1 MTLKELFTAIANAI
15 RGKKDTTAKIKA
27 SNFPQEIETII
38 TKGEPYVFATEAQMD
53 TFLGS
58 TKAKD
63 GDIVLYTGTTG
74 TKYVNS
80 KYYQIVKPVGE
91 DGEYSIISTY
101 LQEKTIT
108 PTKSNQIV
116 EASGG
121 YNGLSKVNVNAIPSD
136 YIIPEGNITIEENGT
151 KDVAQFKN
159 AVINVKGEIYMFNST
174 SALSVYLSNKAKTDD
189 IFQWKGQDLTDPH
202 LISDGYYKVNADKTY
217 TLVDNSRGDITINQN
232 GTYPVNYKANAIV
245 NVQPSLQE
253 KTITPTKST
262 QNVTPDSNYDGLS
275 KVKVNAIPSDYIIPA
290 GDININSNGT
300 KDVTQYKNAIVN
312 VQPSLQ
318 EKTVTP
324 TKSTQNITPD
334 SNYDG
339 LSKVKV
345 NPIPSNYIIP
355 TGDITIEE
363 NGTKDVTQF
372 KNAVVNVKGE
382 IYMFNSTGALSA
394 YLSNKAKTDD
404 IFQWKGQDLTDPHL
418 ISDGYYKVNA
428 DKTYTLVDNSRG
440 DITIN
445 QNGTYPVNYKANAIV
460 NVQPSLQEKTIT
472 PTKSTQNVTPDSNY
486 NGLSKVTVNPI
497 PSNYIIPSGLKSIDS
512 NGLFDVTSYS
522 SAEVDVRGTPYTF
535 NSTSS
540 LSTYLSNNAKNG
552 DIFKWTGP
560 NNTGAG
566 LETDTYYVVSKP
578 SGGTATYSKINN
590 DSAPSTITFYIDDSP
605 FTTIK
610 GYNWGGWVYSSNNT
624 DGFAVGTNNII
635 YHPDASV
642 NIQYNGANIKASD
655 IIVSGRHYNTTV

>member
-15 RGKKDTTAKIKA
+15 RGKKDSTDKIKA
-27 SNFPQEIETII
+27 SNFPQEIETIV
-38 TKGEPYVFATEAQMD
+38 TKGEPYVFTTEAQMD

-108 PTKSNQIV
+108 PTKANQIV

-121 YNGLSKVNVNAIPSD
+121 YNGLSKVNVNAIPSN
-136 YIIPEGNITIEENGT
+136 YIIPEGN
-151 KDVAQFKN
+151 
-159 AVINVKGEIYMFNST
+159 
-174 SALSVYLSNKAKTDD
+174 
-189 IFQWKGQDLTDPH
+189 
-202 LISDGYYKVNADKTY
+202 
-217 TLVDNSRGDITINQN
+217 
-232 GTYPVNYKANAIV
+232 
-245 NVQPSLQE
+245 
-253 KTITPTKST
+253 
-262 QNVTPDSNYDGLS
+262 
-275 KVKVNAIPSDYIIPA
+275 
-290 GDININSNGT
+290 
-300 KDVTQYKNAIVN
+300 
-312 VQPSLQ
+312 
-318 EKTVTP
+318 
-324 TKSTQNITPD
+324 
-334 SNYDG
+334 
-339 LSKVKV
+339 
-345 NPIPSNYIIP
+345 
-355 TGDITIEE
+355 ITIEE

-382 IYMFNSTGALSA
+382 IYIFNSTGALSV
-394 YLSNKAKTDD
+394 YLSNKAKADD
-404 IFQWKGQDLTDPHL
+404 IFQWKGQDLTDPYL

-428 DKTYTLVDNSRG
+428 DKTYTLIDNSRG
-440 DITIN
+440 SMTIN
-445 QNGTYPVNYKANAIV
+445 SNGTYSVNYKANAIV
-460 NVQPSLQEKTIT
+460 NVQPSLQEKTVTPTKSTQNVTPDSNYNGLSKVKVNAIPDKYIVPSGDINIDTNNTYDVTNKARAIVDVKGNPYIFTTESQMDTFLASTKAKDGDIVLYTGTTGTKYINNKYYQIVKPAGEDGVYSIVSTYLQEKTVT

-497 PSNYIIPSGLKSIDS
+497 PSNYIIPEGLKSIDS
-512 NGLFDVTSYS
+512 NGLFDVASYS

-535 NSTSS
+535 SSTSS
-540 LSTYLSNNAKNG
+540 LTTYLSNKAKNG
-552 DIFKWTGP
+552 DVFQWTGP

-578 SGGTATYSKINN
+578 SGGTATFSKINN

-605 FTTIK
+605 FTAIK

-624 DGFAVGTNNII
+624 DGFAVDTNNII

-655 IIVSGRHYNTTV
+655 IIVSERHYNSGI

>member
-15 RGKKDTTAKIKA
+15 RGKKDSTAKIKA

-38 TKGEPYVFATEAQMD
+38 TKGEPYVFTTEAQMD

-121 YNGLSKVNVNAIPSD
+121 YNGLSKVNVNAIPSN

-151 KDVAQFKN
+151 KDVTQFKN
-159 AVINVKGEIYMFNST
+159 AVVNVKGEIYMFNST
-174 SALSVYLSNKAKTDD
+174 SALSAYLSNKAKTDD
-189 IFQWKGQDLTDPH
+189 IFQWKGQNLTDPH

-232 GTYPVNYKANAIV
+232 GTYPVNYKANAVV
-245 NVQPSLQE
+245 NVQTSLQE
-253 KTITPTKST
+253 KTVTPTKST

-275 KVKVNAIPSDYIIPA
+275 KVTVNPIPSNYIIPA

-324 TKSTQNITPD
+324 TKAVQNVTPD

-339 LSKVKV
+339 LSKV
-345 NPIPSNYIIP
+345 
-355 TGDITIEE
+355 
-363 NGTKDVTQF
+363 
-372 KNAVVNVKGE
+372 
-382 IYMFNSTGALSA
+382 
-394 YLSNKAKTDD
+394 
-404 IFQWKGQDLTDPHL
+404 
-418 ISDGYYKVNA
+418 
-428 DKTYTLVDNSRG
+428 
-440 DITIN
+440 
-445 QNGTYPVNYKANAIV
+445 
-460 NVQPSLQEKTIT
+460 
-472 PTKSTQNVTPDSNY
+472 
-486 NGLSKVTVNPI
+486 TVNPI
-497 PSNYIIPSGLKSIDS
+497 PSDYIIPSGLKSIDS
-512 NGLFDVTSYS
+512 NGLFDVAAYS
-522 SAEVDVRGTPYTF
+522 SAEVDVRGIPYTF
-535 NSTSS
+535 NSPSA
-540 LSTYLSNNAKNG
+540 LSTYLSNEAKNG
-552 DIFKWTGP
+552 DVFQWKGP

-566 LETDTYYVVSKP
+566 LETDTYYVVSKT
-578 SGGTATYSKINN
+578 SGGTATFSKINN
-590 DSAPSTITFYIDDSP
+590 DSAPSTITFYIEDYP
-605 FTTIK
+605 YTTIE
-610 GYNWGGWVYSSNNT
+610 GYNWGGWIYTSNNT
-624 DGFAVGTNNII
+624 DGFIVGSNNII
-635 YHPDASV
+635 YIPEGTGSV
-642 NIQYNGANIKASD
+642 AYNGTDIKASE
-655 IIVSGRHYNTTV
+655 IIVSGRHYTAII

>member
-1 MTLKELFTAIANAI
+1 MTLKELFNAIANAI
-15 RGKKDTTAKIKA
+15 RGKKGSTAKIKA

-38 TKGEPYVFATEAQMD
+38 TKGEPYVFATESQMD

-151 KDVAQFKN
+151 KDVTQFKN
-159 AVINVKGEIYMFNST
+159 AVVNVKGEIYMFNST
-174 SALSVYLSNKAKTDD
+174 GALSVYLSNKAKTDD
-189 IFQWKGQDLTDPH
+189 IFQWKGQDLTDPY

-217 TLVDNSRGDITINQN
+217 TLIDNSRGNITIDQN
-232 GTYPVNYKANAIV
+232 GTYSVNDKANAIV

-253 KTITPTKST
+253 KTVTPTKAV
-262 QNVTPDSNYDGLS
+262 QNVTPDSNYNGLS
-275 KVKVNAIPSDYIIPA
+275 KVTVNPIPSNYIIPA

-300 KDVTQYKNAIVN
+300 KDVTQYKNAV
-312 VQPSLQ
+312 
-318 EKTVTP
+318 
-324 TKSTQNITPD
+324 
-334 SNYDG
+334 
-339 LSKVKV
+339 
-345 NPIPSNYIIP
+345 
-355 TGDITIEE
+355 
-363 NGTKDVTQF
+363 
-372 KNAVVNVKGE
+372 
-382 IYMFNSTGALSA
+382 
-394 YLSNKAKTDD
+394 
-404 IFQWKGQDLTDPHL
+404 
-418 ISDGYYKVNA
+418 
-428 DKTYTLVDNSRG
+428 
-440 DITIN
+440 
-445 QNGTYPVNYKANAIV
+445 V

-497 PSNYIIPSGLKSIDS
+497 PSNYIIPAGDININSNGTKDVTQYKNAVVNVQPSLQEKTITPTKSTQNVTPDSNYDGLSKVTVNPIPNEYIIPSGLKIIDK
-512 NGLFDVTSYS
+512 NGLFDVTAYS
-522 SAEVDVRGTPYTF
+522 SAEVDVKGTPYKF
-535 NSTSS
+535 NSTSR
-540 LSTYLSNNAKNG
+540 LSTYLSNEAKNG
-552 DIFKWTGP
+552 DVFQWTGQ
-560 NNTGAG
+560 NNTSAG

-590 DSAPSTITFYIDDSP
+590 DSAPSTITFYIDDYT
-605 FTTIK
+605 FTTIE
-610 GYNWGGWVYSSNNT
+610 GYNWGGWVYTSNNT
-624 DGFAVGTNNII
+624 EAFLVGTNDII
-635 YHPDASV
+635 YTPDALGNV
-642 NIQYNGANIKASD
+642 QYNGTDIRASD
-655 IIVSGRHYNTTV
+655 IIVSGRHYNTTI

>member
-15 RGKKDTTAKIKA
+15 RGKKDSTAKIKA

-38 TKGEPYVFATEAQMD
+38 TKGEPYVFTTEAQMD

-151 KDVAQFKN
+151 KDVTQFKN
-159 AVINVKGEIYMFNST
+159 AVVNVKGEIYMFNST
-174 SALSVYLSNKAKTDD
+174 GALSVYLSNKAKTDD
-189 IFQWKGQDLTDPH
+189 IFQWKGQDLTDPHLISDGYYKVNANKTYTLIDNSRGDITINSNGTYSVNDKANAIVNVQPSLQEKTITPTKAVQNVTPDSNYDGLSKVKVNAIPSNYIIPEGNITIEENGTKDVTQFKNAVVNVKGEIYMFNSTGALSAYLSNKAKTDDIFQWKGQDLSDPH

-262 QNVTPDSNYDGLS
+262 QNVTPDN
-275 KVKVNAIPSDYIIPA
+275 
-290 GDININSNGT
+290 
-300 KDVTQYKNAIVN
+300 
-312 VQPSLQ
+312 
-318 EKTVTP
+318 
-324 TKSTQNITPD
+324 
-334 SNYDG
+334 
-339 LSKVKV
+339 
-345 NPIPSNYIIP
+345 
-355 TGDITIEE
+355 
-363 NGTKDVTQF
+363 
-372 KNAVVNVKGE
+372 
-382 IYMFNSTGALSA
+382 
-394 YLSNKAKTDD
+394 
-404 IFQWKGQDLTDPHL
+404 
-418 ISDGYYKVNA
+418 
-428 DKTYTLVDNSRG
+428 
-440 DITIN
+440 
-445 QNGTYPVNYKANAIV
+445 
-460 NVQPSLQEKTIT
+460 
-472 PTKSTQNVTPDSNY
+472 NY

-497 PSNYIIPSGLKSIDS
+497 PSNYIIPSGLKSIGS
-512 NGLFDVTSYS
+512 NGLFDVAEYS

-540 LSTYLSNNAKNG
+540 LTTYLSNEAKNG
-552 DIFKWTGP
+552 DVFQWKGP
-560 NNTGAG
+560 NNTSAG
-566 LETDTYYVVSKP
+566 LESDTYYVVSKP
-578 SGGTATYSKINN
+578 SGGTATFSKINN
-590 DSAPSTITFYIDDSP
+590 DSAPSTITFYIEDYSY
-605 FTTIK
+605 TTIE
-610 GYNWGGWVYSSNNT
+610 GYNWGGWIYTSNNT
-624 DGFAVGTNNII
+624 DGFIVGTDGII
-635 YHPDASV
+635 RIPEGSASV
-642 NIQYNGANIKASD
+642 AYNGTSIKASD
-655 IIVSGRHYNTTV
+655 IIVSERHYNSGI

>member
-1 MTLKELFTAIANAI
+1 MTLKELFNAIANAI
-15 RGKKDTTAKIKA
+15 RGKKGSTAKIKA

-121 YNGLSKVNVNAIPSD
+121 YNGLSKVTVNPIPSD

-159 AVINVKGEIYMFNST
+159 AVVNVKGEIYMFNST

-189 IFQWKGQDLTDPH
+189 IFQWKGQDLTDPY
-202 LISDGYYKVNADKTY
+202 LISDGYYKVNVDKTY
-217 TLVDNSRGDITINQN
+217 TLVDNSRGNIIIDQN
-232 GTYPVNYKANAIV
+232 GTYPVNYKANAVV

-262 QNVTPDSNYDGLS
+262 QNVTPDSNYNGLS
-275 KVKVNAIPSDYIIPA
+275 KVTVNPIPSNYIIPA

-324 TKSTQNITPD
+324 TKSTQNVTPD

-339 LSKVKV
+339 LSKV
-345 NPIPSNYIIP
+345 
-355 TGDITIEE
+355 
-363 NGTKDVTQF
+363 
-372 KNAVVNVKGE
+372 
-382 IYMFNSTGALSA
+382 
-394 YLSNKAKTDD
+394 
-404 IFQWKGQDLTDPHL
+404 
-418 ISDGYYKVNA
+418 
-428 DKTYTLVDNSRG
+428 
-440 DITIN
+440 
-445 QNGTYPVNYKANAIV
+445 
-460 NVQPSLQEKTIT
+460 
-472 PTKSTQNVTPDSNY
+472 
-486 NGLSKVTVNPI
+486 TVNPI
-497 PSNYIIPSGLKSIDS
+497 PNEYIVPSGLKSIDK
-512 NGLFDVTSYS
+512 NGLFDVAAYS
-522 SAEVDVRGTPYTF
+522 SAEVDVKGTPYKF

-540 LSTYLSNNAKNG
+540 LSTYLSNEAKNG
-552 DIFKWTGP
+552 DVFQWTGQ
-560 NNTGAG
+560 NNTSAG

-578 SGGTATYSKINN
+578 SGGTATFSKINN

-605 FTTIK
+605 FTAIK

-642 NIQYNGANIKASD
+642 NIQYNGTNIKASD
-655 IIVSGRHYNTTV
+655 IIVSGRHYNSNI

>member
-1 MTLKELFTAIANAI
+1 MTLKELFNAIANAI
-15 RGKKDTTAKIKA
+15 RGKKGSTAKIKA

-136 YIIPEGNITIEENGT
+136 YIIPSGDITIEENGT
-151 KDVAQFKN
+151 KDVTQFKN
-159 AVINVKGEIYMFNST
+159 AVVNVKGEIYMFNST
-174 SALSVYLSNKAKTDD
+174 GALSTYLSNKAKTDD
-189 IFQWKGQDLTDPH
+189 IFQWKGQNLTDPH

-253 KTITPTKST
+253 KTVTPTKST

-275 KVKVNAIPSDYIIPA
+275 KV
-290 GDININSNGT
+290 
-300 KDVTQYKNAIVN
+300 
-312 VQPSLQ
+312 
-318 EKTVTP
+318 
-324 TKSTQNITPD
+324 
-334 SNYDG
+334 
-339 LSKVKV
+339 
-345 NPIPSNYIIP
+345 
-355 TGDITIEE
+355 
-363 NGTKDVTQF
+363 
-372 KNAVVNVKGE
+372 
-382 IYMFNSTGALSA
+382 
-394 YLSNKAKTDD
+394 
-404 IFQWKGQDLTDPHL
+404 
-418 ISDGYYKVNA
+418 
-428 DKTYTLVDNSRG
+428 
-440 DITIN
+440 
-445 QNGTYPVNYKANAIV
+445 
-460 NVQPSLQEKTIT
+460 
-472 PTKSTQNVTPDSNY
+472 
-486 NGLSKVTVNPI
+486 TVNPI
-497 PSNYIIPSGLKSIDS
+497 PSNYIIPDGLKSINS
-512 NGLFDVTSYS
+512 NGLFDVAAYS

-535 NSTSS
+535 SSTSS
-540 LSTYLSNNAKNG
+540 LSTYLSNEAKNG
-552 DIFKWTGP
+552 DVFQWKGQ
-560 NNTGAG
+560 NNTSAG
-566 LETDTYYVVSKP
+566 LEADTYYVVSKP
-578 SGGTATYSKINN
+578 SGGTATFSKINN
-590 DSAPSTITFYIDDSP
+590 DSAPSTITFYIDDSQ

-624 DGFAVGTNNII
+624 EGFAVGTNNII

-642 NIQYNGANIKASD
+642 YIQYNGANIKASD
-655 IIVSGRHYNTTV
+655 IIVSERHYNSGI